1 MPDRSDQP
9 AAARLVASYLLVMV
23 LLLETTVW
31 GAFLTPLRVGGTLVP
46 VSLVVVV
53 VANLGLGVAGGRLMG
68 RAGAAVPGLV
78 WLAAALLLGS
88 QRAEGDL
95 VISNGPVG
103 LAYLLLGV
111 VSSTVA
117 LGVTGGRLASPRHRG
132 GR

>member
-1 MPDRSDQP
+1 VPDRSDQP

-78 WLAAALLLGS
+78 WLAVALLLGS

-117 LGVTGGRLASPRHRG
+117 LGVTGSRLASPRHRG